1 MFGNDCA
8 GVVGLSL
15 RSQIPGRKKNRKRV
29 ALPPPSLPYF
39 RFMAVVATPLVLLC
53 KLCMSL
59 MDLAPTAD
67 RGRNDPEFFGVKQI

>member
-1 MFGNDCA
+1 MVFF
-8 GVVGLSL
+8 
-15 RSQIPGRKKNRKRV
+15 PKRV

-39 RFMAVVATPLVLLC
+39 RFNAVVATPLVLLC

-67 RGRNDPEFFGVKQI
+67 RGRNDPKFFGVKQI